1 MMMPRMRKRSLYLVP
16 LIAGI
21 AFAAGAQT
29 SFRLPDL
36 GSSAAALISPTEEQA
51 YGADMLHQMRAMH
64 LVLDD
69 PLVDGYVSSLGYR
82 LVAVS
87 DEPKQK
93 FTFFVVR
100 DSQINSFA
108 APGGYVGVN
117 AGLIIATH
125 SESELAAVMAH
136 EIAHITQHHLER
148 AFEDARKTTP
158 LLALALLG
166 AIAAGA
172 AGGSNGNAPIAILAG
187 GEGLVAQRQLNFTR
201 HDEEEADRVGIGTLA
216 RAGFDPEAMAR
227 FFQRMQ
233 EDLRPDHGSGDLP
246 QLLQTHPVTS
256 QRISE
261 AEARAHVIEEQM
273 RAHPPAIYA
282 VGSHWQTS
290 IEPLPYVR
298 HPGELIAYAR
308 SADGE
313 EGSGAYALY
322 ALMRERVRVLMS
334 DQPNTLADYYAR
346 NLRQHPTFNTPANH
360 YGYALTLIRLGDG
373 TSALRQLEPLLAAR
387 PDNLPLRLATAHA
400 ELVAGARAASL
411 QRYAAIT
418 RDWPRNHAVALAYA
432 KALLADGK
440 ADGAP
445 EAAHLL
451 KPLLDDADEPDLY
464 RTYGRAADL
473 AGQPIRAAEAYADA
487 TFLAGQPADALD
499 QLQRLAKRSDLDYYQ
514 RARIE
519 ARIAWITPIVLE
531 MRKRHLRQQDGSG
544 SG

>member
-1 MMMPRMRKRSLYLVP
+1 MIMPRMRKRSRYLV
-16 LIAGI
+16 LLVAGI

-36 GSSAAALISPTEEQA
+36 GSSAAALISPAEEQA
-51 YGADMLHQMRAMH
+51 YGADMLHQMRAMG

-69 PLVDGYVSSLGYR
+69 PLVDAYVNGLGYR

-100 DSQINSFA
+100 DAQINSFA
-108 APGGYVGVN
+108 APGGYIGVN
-117 AGLIIATH
+117 AGLITATR
-125 SESELAAVMAH
+125 SESELAAVLAH

-166 AIAAGA
+166 ALAAGA

-216 RAGFDPEAMAR
+216 RAGFNPDAMAG

-233 EDLRPDHGSGDLP
+233 EDLRPDRGGGGLP

-273 RAHPPAIYA
+273 RAHPPRTYS
-282 VGSHWQTS
+282 VGEHWETS
-290 IEPLPYVR
+290 IAPLPYV
-298 HPGELIAYAR
+298 HPGELLDYAR
-308 SADGE
+308 SGDGSE
-313 EGSGAYALY
+313 DKGEYSLY
-322 ALMRERVRVLMS
+322 SLMRERVRVLMS
-334 DQPNTLADYYAR
+334 GQLNALADYYAK
-346 NLRQHPTFNTPANH
+346 NLQQHRTFDTPANH
-360 YGYALTLIRLGDG
+360 YGYALVLIRLGEG
-373 TSALRQLEPLLAAR
+373 TQALQQLKPLLAAR

-400 ELVAGARAASL
+400 ELAAGARPAAL

-445 EAAHLL
+445 EAARLL

-464 RTYGRAADL
+464 RTYGRAAEL

>member
-1 MMMPRMRKRSLYLVP
+1 MMMTRMRKRSCCLV
-16 LIAGI
+16 LLVAGI

-36 GSSAAALISPTEEQA
+36 GSSAAALVSPAEEQA
-51 YGADMLHQMRAMH
+51 YGADMLHQMRAMG

-69 PLVDGYVSSLGYR
+69 PLVDAYVSSLGYR

-100 DSQINSFA
+100 DAQINSFA
-108 APGGYVGVN
+108 APGGYIGVN
-117 AGLIIATH
+117 AGLITATR
-125 SESELAAVMAH
+125 SESELAAVLAH

-172 AGGSNGNAPIAILAG
+172 AGGSNGNAPIAILAS

-216 RAGFDPEAMAR
+216 RAGFNPEAMAG

-233 EDLRPDHGSGDLP
+233 EDLRPDRGGGDLP

-273 RAHPPAIYA
+273 RAHPPATYA
-282 VGSHWQTS
+282 FGNHWQTS
-290 IEPLPYVR
+290 IAPLPYVR
-298 HPGELIAYAR
+298 HPGELLAFAR
-308 SADGE
+308 SADGAE
-313 EGSGAYALY
+313 KTGAYSFY

-334 DQPNTLADYYAR
+334 GQLNALADYYSK
-346 NLRQHPTFNTPANH
+346 NLHQHRAFDTPANH
-360 YGYALTLIRLGDG
+360 YGYALTLTRLGEG
-373 TSALRQLEPLLAAR
+373 NPALQQLRPLLAAR

-400 ELVAGARAASL
+400 ELVAGARATSL

-432 KALLADGK
+432 KALLDDGK

-445 EAAHLL
+445 EAARLL

-531 MRKRHLRQQDGSG
+531 MRTRHLRQQDGSG

>member
-1 MMMPRMRKRSLYLVP
+1 MIMLRMRKRSHYLV
-16 LIAGI
+16 LLVAGI

-36 GSSAAALISPTEEQA
+36 GSSAAALISPAEEQA
-51 YGADMLHQMRAMH
+51 YGADMLHQMRAMG

-69 PLVDGYVSSLGYR
+69 PLVDAYVGSLGYR

-100 DSQINSFA
+100 DAQINSFA
-108 APGGYVGVN
+108 APGGYIGVN
-117 AGLIIATH
+117 AGLITATR
-125 SESELAAVMAH
+125 SESELAAVLAH

-166 AIAAGA
+166 ALAAGA
-172 AGGSNGNAPIAILAG
+172 AGGSNGNAPIAILAS

-216 RAGFDPEAMAR
+216 RAGFNPDAMAG

-233 EDLRPDHGSGDLP
+233 EDLRPDRGGGGLP

-273 RAHPPAIYA
+273 RAHPPKTYP
-282 VGSHWQTS
+282 VGEHWETS
-290 IEPLPYVR
+290 IAPLPYVR
-298 HPGELIAYAR
+298 HPGELLDYAR
-308 SADGE
+308 NGDGSE
-313 EGSGAYALY
+313 DKGEYSFYS
-322 ALMRERVRVLMS
+322 LMRERVRVLMS
-334 DQPNTLADYYAR
+334 GQLNALADYYSK
-346 NLRQHPTFNTPANH
+346 NLQQHRAFDTPANR
-360 YGYALTLIRLGDG
+360 YGYALTLIRLGEG
-373 TSALRQLEPLLAAR
+373 ARALQQLKPLLTAR
-387 PDNLPLRLATAHA
+387 PDSLPLRLATAHA
-400 ELVAGARAASL
+400 ELAAGARPAAL

-432 KALLADGK
+432 KALLDDGK

-445 EAAHLL
+445 EAARLL
-451 KPLLDDADEPDLY
+451 KPLLDDADEPDLF
-464 RTYGRAADL
+464 RTYGRAAEL